1 MDKKP
6 RSPIIAQRD
15 DMIGRNIGGSR
26 GDSTASKTRS
36 NSSANTTGSGG
47 NNVVVIFVLV
57 GLVTAVGFGWLQ
69 YQDLLKRHDSLQTRF
84 DLLESRLSSTDE
96 SVTQSGAAM
105 QLNISKNKDEL
116 KKHWSE
122 IRKLWGV
129 TNDINKTKIASNKK
143 DIAFLVKQRASLDK
157 SVKALA
163 AKIDKNTSLA
173 SDVGV
178 NYLALTE
185 ELETLKQGVRS
196 YSDQLNRLKA
206 ALAKTDNVLTGNVEA
221 IRAMDSFRRKT
232 TQQIYDLEQRAAP
245 ATSVVP
251 TELPA
256 SDVSG
261 P

>member
-1 MDKKP
+1 
-6 RSPIIAQRD
+6 
-15 DMIGRNIGGSR
+15 
-26 GDSTASKTRS
+26 
-36 NSSANTTGSGG
+36 
-47 NNVVVIFVLV
+47 
-57 GLVTAVGFGWLQ
+57 
-69 YQDLLKRHDSLQTRF
+69 
-84 DLLESRLSSTDE
+84 
-96 SVTQSGAAM
+96 
-105 QLNISKNKDEL
+105 
-116 KKHWSE
+116 
-122 IRKLWGV
+122 
-129 TNDINKTKIASNKK
+129 
-143 DIAFLVKQRASLDK
+143 
-157 SVKALA
+157 
-163 AKIDKNTSLA
+163 
-173 SDVGV
+173 
-178 NYLALTE
+178 LALTE